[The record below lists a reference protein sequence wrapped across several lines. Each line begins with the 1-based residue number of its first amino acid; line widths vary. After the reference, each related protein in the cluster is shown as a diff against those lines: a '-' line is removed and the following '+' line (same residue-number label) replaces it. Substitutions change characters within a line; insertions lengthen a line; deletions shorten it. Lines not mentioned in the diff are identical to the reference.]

1 MVRIVLWNAVLIVKT
16 DVMSTQAPATAVST
30 ESLWNH
36 VPMLVASDAC
46 LVVTDTEETGRVSQ
60 VGEEIYVTV
69 SVMKS
74 HIIHILMCILMCILT
89 VCENRNYYL

>member
-16 DVMSTQAPATAVST
+16 DVMSTQASATAVST

-36 VPMLVASDAC
+36 VPMLVALDAC
-46 LVVTDTEETGRVSQ
+46 LVVTDTEETASVSQ

-74 HIIHILMCILMCILT
+74 RIIHILMCILMF
-89 VCENRNYYL
+89 

>member
-16 DVMSTQAPATAVST
+16 DVMSTQATAVST

-46 LVVTDTEETGRVSQ
+46 LVVTDTEETARVSQ

-69 SVMKS
+69 SVMKA
-74 HIIHILMCILMCILT
+74 T
-89 VCENRNYYL
+89 

>member
-1 MVRIVLWNAVLIVKT
+1 
-16 DVMSTQAPATAVST
+16 MSTQAPATAVST

-46 LVVTDTEETGRVSQ
+46 LVVTDTEETARVSQ

-69 SVMKS
+69 SVMKA
-74 HIIHILMCILMCILT
+74 T
-89 VCENRNYYL
+89 

>member
-16 DVMSTQAPATAVST
+16 DVMSTQAPATAVSK

-36 VPMLVASDAC
+36 VLMLVALDAC
-46 LVVTDTEETGRVSQ
+46 LVVTDTEETARVSQ